1 MTEYLFLM
9 MPLFADVTGFSVL
22 DMLPVVE
29 EFNSTYFS
37 NSEVMNS
44 DN

>member
-1 MTEYLFLM
+1 MTEYLFLV
-9 MPLFADVTGFSVL
+9 MPLFADVTEFSVL
-22 DMLPVVE
+22 NMLPVGE

-37 NSEVMNS
+37 NPEVMNC